1 MILKGNMVSS
11 LSSVKTVVNI
21 IFEGMAKVL
30 LWNLD
35 KLTLARVQN
44 RYSSFNTLPRCIILL
59 TPYLG
64 RPIGAELT

>member
-11 LSSVKTVVNI
+11 LASVKTVVNI

-35 KLTLARVQN
+35 KMTLSRVQN
-44 RYSSFNTLPRCIILL
+44 RYS
-59 TPYLG
+59 
-64 RPIGAELT
+64 